1 LTKQKR
7 IFALLVVV
15 IAVVIT
21 GYSYWQH
28 NRAQEQSDHLLLRGN
43 VDIREVSLAFN
54 AAERI
59 SALSAQEG
67 DFVHAGQVLAELDT
81 SRLRQ
86 AVDRAA
92 GQVEAQ
98 RQVVLRLERGS
109 RPEEIRKARAEVVA
123 AEVTARNAERTWTR
137 QKVLNE
143 KGLAPDDAVDNTR
156 AALEEAEARL
166 DATREAL
173 NLSLAGSRE
182 EDIASARATLDAMEA
197 DLALARRNLEEAQLK
212 APADGI
218 IRNRLAEPG
227 DMASPQTPVFSLAL
241 TEPLWVRAYVPGP
254 ELGRIWPG
262 MRAQVHTDS
271 YPEQSYAGWVGFISP
286 TAEFTPKTVET
297 ERVRTDLMYQ
307 VRVYVCDPRGE
318 LRLGMPAQVSLA
330 LDQPRHATEGDKD
343 ANCRDRP

>member
-1 LTKQKR
+1 
-7 IFALLVVV
+7 
-15 IAVVIT
+15 
-21 GYSYWQH
+21 
-28 NRAQEQSDHLLLRGN
+28 
-43 VDIREVSLAFN
+43 
-54 AAERI
+54 
-59 SALSAQEG
+59 
-67 DFVHAGQVLAELDT
+67 
-81 SRLRQ
+81 
-86 AVDRAA
+86 
-92 GQVEAQ
+92 
-98 RQVVLRLERGS
+98 
-109 RPEEIRKARAEVVA
+109 
-123 AEVTARNAERTWTR
+123 VTARNAERTWTR

-297 ERVRTDLMYQ
+297 ERVRTDLVYQ

>member
-7 IFALLVVV
+7 IFALLVLV
-15 IAVVIT
+15 IAVVIV
-21 GYSYWQH
+21 GYWYWQH
-28 NRAQEQSDHLLLRGN
+28 NRTQEQSDHLLLRGN

-67 DFVHAGQVLAELDT
+67 DLVHAGQVLAELDT

-92 GQVEAQ
+92 GRVEAQ

-109 RPEEIRKARAEVVA
+109 RPEEVRKARAEVVA
-123 AEVTARNAERTWTR
+123 AEVAARNAERTWTR
-137 QKVLNE
+137 QKALNE

-173 NLSLAGSRE
+173 NLFLAGPRA
-182 EDIASARATLDAMEA
+182 EDIASARATLDALEA

-271 YPEQSYAGWVGFISP
+271 FPDQSYAGWVGFISP

-297 ERVRTDLMYQ
+297 ERVRTDLVYQ